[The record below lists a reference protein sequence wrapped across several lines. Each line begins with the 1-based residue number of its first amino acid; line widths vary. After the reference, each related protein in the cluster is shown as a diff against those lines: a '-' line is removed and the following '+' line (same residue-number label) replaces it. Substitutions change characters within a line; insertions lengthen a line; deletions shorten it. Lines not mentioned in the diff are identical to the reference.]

1 MYQNSSLGRW
11 LAASALYLGLLGG
24 SHAGWA
30 PGADFASARLLHTS
44 TLLPDGSV
52 WLAGGQDGS
61 GGVLASTQRLDPGS
75 GRWVAAANLPQ
86 PRLAHTSTRLRNG
99 TVLIA
104 GGTSTTGGPLGSAFI
119 YDAQADAF
127 TPAGADMAVRR
138 RHHTATLLQD
148 GRVLVV
154 GGQGMAGQ
162 AALRSAEIYDP
173 ATRTWTGIDE
183 MPGSGARQ
191 HTATLLANGQVLV
204 AGGTDNHENPTLAAF
219 VFNPASGA
227 WQSVPMPAGQQ
238 RRGHTATLLPDGRV
252 YLAGG
257 LDSAGPRRDSLIFD
271 PASRA
276 WTQGPEL
283 NVPRGEHHATLMP
296 DGRVL
301 LTGGTGRGPNGPIHL
316 ASAEAFDPQANTHM
330 GEGSMGAGRSH
341 HTATL
346 LAGGELLVAGG
357 GDAMASVELFTQTQA
372 PVSVA
377 ALTATSGSRRATP
390 LGDGSVLVAGG
401 IRNNVEAVPPVRYLP
416 SSNQWLPAG
425 TPVATGLRASH
436 TQTLLRD
443 GQVLAVGGY
452 GDGGVTLGSAELY
465 DPVGNTWSAAAALT
479 QLRQLHSA
487 TLLADGSVLVAG
499 GMTAFNP
506 STALGHAEIYR
517 ATDRTWETAAPLLA
531 PRSAQAAVP
540 LPGNRVLVIGGQ
552 SAQGAGMAS
561 VERYDAGTNTWTA
574 VAPMAQPRRWGHTAT
589 LLHSGRVLVSGG
601 DDGTYRGAE
610 LYDPATDTWQPAG
623 TMVNRRSF
631 HTATL
636 LADGRVL
643 VAGGYAGPANAAV
656 QRHMEIYDPVS
667 NRWEDA
673 GSLNQDRAGGHTATL
688 LPNGQVLVVGSA
700 LVSVPP
706 GDSEPP
712 LLITPSPQA
721 AGRQRPA
728 IAAIQGA
735 RRAGVPLQLQGSGF
749 LGDSEGGSGATQQS
763 ASNLPVLRLERLGG
777 GPALWVAAAQSDAT
791 SLVSLPL
798 PGWLPDGP
806 YSVRVV
812 TGGVASVAYT
822 LLMPADGDPPG
833 MPMSLSAQ
841 PGDGQVAITWQAPSG
856 SPVPVS
862 YMVTAQPGGA
872 ACTAQH
878 PATTCTVRNL
888 VNGTV
893 YSFTATAVALDGST
907 SAPSAPVTATPAESI
922 PPVGAPGVPTGL
934 AAQAGD
940 RQVTLRWQAP
950 AGNPVPTSYSVTA
963 QPGGGGC
970 TAQHPSTTCT
980 VPGLNNGTAYAFTVN
995 ATAASGT
1002 SAPSPQVTA
1011 TPRAA
1016 GPGPNPDPGHPG
1028 NLRAVPALGV
1038 PALAFLAFGAGALG
1052 ALRLRR
1058 RA

>member
-30 PGADFASARLLHTS
+30 PGADFASARLLHTA

-330 GEGSMGAGRSH
+330 GEGSMAAGRSH

-436 TQTLLRD
+436 TQSLLRD

-499 GMTAFNP
+499 HDGLQSVHSAGPCGDLPRNRPHVGNRCAPAGAALRTGGRAP
-506 STALGHAEIYR
+506 SWQPGACDRWAVCAGGGHGLRGALRCRHQHLDGGRPHGPAAQVGTYGHAAAQWPR
-517 ATDRTWETAAPLLA
+517 A
-531 PRSAQAAVP
+531 
-540 LPGNRVLVIGGQ
+540 GF
-552 SAQGAGMAS
+552 
-561 VERYDAGTNTWTA
+561 
-574 VAPMAQPRRWGHTAT
+574 RRRRRH
-589 LLHSGRVLVSGG
+589 LQ
-601 DDGTYRGAE
+601 GAE

-763 ASNLPVLRLERLGG
+763 ASNLPVLRLERLG
-777 GPALWVAAAQSDAT
+777 V
-791 SLVSLPL
+791 VRRC
-798 PGWLPDGP
+798 GWLPR
-806 YSVRVV
+806 SR
-812 TGGVASVAYT
+812 
-822 LLMPADGDPPG
+822 MPRAWSRCP
-833 MPMSLSAQ
+833 
-841 PGDGQVAITWQAPSG
+841 
-856 SPVPVS
+856 
-862 YMVTAQPGGA
+862 
-872 ACTAQH
+872 C
-878 PATTCTVRNL
+878 
-888 VNGTV
+888 
-893 YSFTATAVALDGST
+893 
-907 SAPSAPVTATPAESI
+907 
-922 PPVGAPGVPTGL
+922 
-934 AAQAGD
+934 
-940 RQVTLRWQAP
+940 P
-950 AGNPVPTSYSVTA
+950 AGCRTGRTA
-963 QPGGGGC
+963 CGW
-970 TAQHPSTTCT
+970 
-980 VPGLNNGTAYAFTVN
+980 
-995 ATAASGT
+995 
-1002 SAPSPQVTA
+1002 SP
-1011 TPRAA
+1011 
-1016 GPGPNPDPGHPG
+1016 
-1028 NLRAVPALGV
+1028 AV
-1038 PALAFLAFGAGALG
+1038 
-1052 ALRLRR
+1052 
-1058 RA
+1058 